1 MAIIGDSVINNGQIA
16 FNQATFR
23 DSGTITPTI
32 TLPDNWNPKRNL
44 IWGWSA
50 GGSGGMGQFNF
61 DGSAYRKTSGAGGG
75 SGAFFALAN
84 LDVPPGT
91 QFELQIPSWPVGF
104 RSTSGTGTG
113 TGSSTN
119 GINRITFIQANP
131 LLFTNTDL
139 GIAIEL
145 SSGQSGESGWGNLA
159 NVGGNGGLVIQ
170 DFCSQAE
177 YAIYRNGNA
186 GGFGRGDSST
196 SQEGP
201 TGARQD
207 WMSGG
212 SGAGAPGPNDNGGA
226 GTDGHESNSPFSTN
240 AASAGGGAGNRNAS
254 GIIST
259 SGLQAASGFQGPPF
273 YATPGAAAGLR
284 TRRDG
289 LPANSGNY
297 GATGLPAFVDANWD
311 GAGNI
316 PTGFERFRLYN
327 KTLTGSLFNPQSL
340 AGGFNSV
347 SSGLGGGAGSGGS
360 GSNGTSG
367 GSGGIYGGGGGGGGA
382 LGGSTTT
389 YPGGQGGRSGI
400 FFVWETDDHPNF
412 NFTM

>member
-1 MAIIGDSVINNGQIA
+1 MAIIGDSVVNNSQIA
-16 FNQATFR
+16 FNQDFFR
-23 DSGTITPTI
+23 DANTINTTI

-50 GGSGGMGQFNF
+50 GGSGGIGQYNY

-91 QFELQIPSWPVGF
+91 QFEIQIPSFPLGF
-104 RSTSGTGTG
+104 RATAGTGDG
-113 TGSSTN
+113 SGSSTN
-119 GINRITFIQANP
+119 GINRITWVQANP

-159 NVGGNGGLVIQ
+159 NVGGNGGLVLQ

-196 SQEGP
+196 SAEGP

-240 AASAGGGAGNRNAS
+240 AASAGGGAGNYNES

-259 SGLQAASGFQGPPF
+259 LNQQAASGFQGPPT
-273 YATPGAAAGLR
+273 YATPGAGSGLR

-289 LPANSGNY
+289 LSANSSYY
-297 GATGLPAFVDANWD
+297 GTTGLPAFVDADW
-311 GAGNI
+311 GAGNV
-316 PTGFERFRLYN
+316 PTDFERFRLYN
-327 KTLTGSLFNPQSL
+327 KTLTGDVFNPQSL
-340 AGGFNSV
+340 TGSF
-347 SSGLGGGAGSGGS
+347 SGLGGGAGSGGS
-360 GSNGTSG
+360 GSNATSG
-367 GSGGIYGGGGGGGGA
+367 GNGGTYGGGGGGGGA
-382 LGGSTTT
+382 GGNSGTTF
-389 YPGGQGGRSGI
+389 PGGTGGRSGI
-400 FFVWETDDHPNF
+400 FFVWETDDHVNF